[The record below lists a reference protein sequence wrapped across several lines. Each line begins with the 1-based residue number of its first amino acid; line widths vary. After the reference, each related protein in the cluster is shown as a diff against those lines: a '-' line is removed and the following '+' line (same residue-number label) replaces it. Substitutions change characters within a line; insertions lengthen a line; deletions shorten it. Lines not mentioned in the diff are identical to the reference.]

1 MFLTLIYV
9 ALGGAL
15 GAVSRFLVQAVAV
28 SVFGQGFPWGTLGI
42 NVVGCFVMGVL
53 FVAFAGRDTAVIAPF
68 FMVGLLG
75 GFTTF
80 SSFSLDAYR
89 LFEDGQLGS
98 AALYVVLS
106 MILSLTAVMLG
117 VWCAKGGFA

>member
-15 GAVSRFLVQAVAV
+15 GAVSRFLVQTVAV
-28 SVFGQGFPWGTLGI
+28 GVFGEKFPWGTLGV
-42 NVVGCFVMGVL
+42 NVIGCFIMGVL
-53 FVAFAGRDTAVIAPF
+53 FVTFAGRDSAVIAPF
-68 FMVGLLG
+68 FMVGVLG

-89 LFEDGQLGS
+89 LFESGQLGS
-98 AALYVVLS
+98 AALYVAAS
-106 MILSLTAVMLG
+106 MVLSLTAVVLG
-117 VWCAKGGFA
+117 VWCAKGVFA